1 MNSDM
6 QNQNTA
12 VCDLR
17 AGDRFCGWY
26 LLKSAQNG
34 TTSGGKPYLNL
45 RLADQTGEIPGK
57 AWDYAGPITADDAGQ
72 AVWVRGHVETYQSAL
87 QAKLE
92 EIRLALHAINQQK
105 AANAA
110 LLVSAYVR
118 DIAGFTKG
126 EADNEVGNGWGAYDL
141 GLHDAYLILAAKD
154 AGYDTLIMGLR
165 DADKIRSLLSIPEEE
180 EILSVIA
187 IGKRAEE
194 PAQRPRKPLEEIV
207 TFF

>member
-1 MNSDM
+1 MNQM
-6 QNQNTA
+6 
-12 VCDLR
+12 
-17 AGDRFCGWY
+17 
-26 LLKSAQNG
+26 
-34 TTSGGKPYLNL
+34 GGKENGSSDSIC
-45 RLADQTGEIPGK
+45 RAQKCKEIFLC
-57 AWDYAGPITADDAGQ
+57 AESRRTHRNSECSANGPILEEQPDNEMVCG
-72 AVWVRGHVETYQSAL
+72 G
-87 QAKLE
+87 E
-92 EIRLALHAINQQK
+92 EIRLALHAINQRK
-105 AANAA
+105 VDNAA